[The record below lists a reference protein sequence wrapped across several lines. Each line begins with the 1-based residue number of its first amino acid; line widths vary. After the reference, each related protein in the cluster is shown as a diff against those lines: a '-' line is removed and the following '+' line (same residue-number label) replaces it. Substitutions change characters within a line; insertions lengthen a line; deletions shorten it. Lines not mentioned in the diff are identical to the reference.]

1 MSLKS
6 SSQFHTVVSP
16 LPPDCIYAD
25 RMFDILGSFWTP
37 PISIQTPGQDALA
50 FRMKVPQLRLLSNAH
65 LPRSFLA
72 LLTWLCPQFPS
83 HQWHHPLCQVLI
95 TSDTF
100 MLLCCTHC
108 HRLGLEKSPSSHCP
122 MYLLVFKTW
131 AQILPPLW
139 SLVLQVHFLA
149 NVSVPW

>member
-83 HQWHHPLCQVLI
+83 YQWYHALCQVLI

-108 HRLGLEKSPSSHCP
+108 HRLGLEK
-122 MYLLVFKTW
+122 V
-131 AQILPPLW
+131 ILFPL
-139 SLVLQVHFLA
+139 S
-149 NVSVPW
+149 NVSASLQNVSSDSASSVKSGFPGAFSC